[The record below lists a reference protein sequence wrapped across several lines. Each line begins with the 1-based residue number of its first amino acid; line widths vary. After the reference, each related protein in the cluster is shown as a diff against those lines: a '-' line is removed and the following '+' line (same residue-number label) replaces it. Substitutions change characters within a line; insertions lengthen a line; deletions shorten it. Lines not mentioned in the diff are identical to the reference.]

1 MNEKIFKDT
10 EEPEDTRSEEDILNE
25 DIFSLSNMSNMISMS
40 SNPNMYMPGIINLPI
55 NPNMYSA
62 NMPNIN
68 SEDPLSESPE
78 DKKFS

>member
-10 EEPEDTRSEEDILNE
+10 GEPEDTRSEEDILN
-25 DIFSLSNMSNMISMS
+25 DDMFSLSNISNMISMS
-40 SNPNMYMPGIINLPI
+40 SNTSMYMPGIINFPT

-62 NMPNIN
+62 NMSKVN
-68 SEDPLSESPE
+68 SNGDLKESRE

>member
-10 EEPEDTRSEEDILNE
+10 EEPDDPRSADDILN
-25 DIFSLSNMSNMISMS
+25 DDMFGLSNMSNMISVS
-40 SNPNMYMPGIINLPI
+40 NNPNMYMPGIINLPV

-68 SEDPLSESPE
+68 NDDPLKENSE